1 MVKLISTD
9 LGSVGGF
16 LLLRGAIYSV
26 GALGVGPQLETVTLD
41 RAQG

>member
-9 LGSVGGF
+9 PGSVGGF

-26 GALGVGPQLETVTLD
+26 GALGHQLETVTLD